1 MQGDRGLYRDKQYV
15 REGNDS
21 DKEIMKARVGA
32 HGGEWVAARRRV
44 MELSSNERKENKDSR
59 KTDSKFLSSVLL
71 SSLLFFS
78 LPVLNQC
85 SQ

>member
-59 KTDSKFLSSVLL
+59 KKQTVG
-71 SSLLFFS
+71 SSLLFSS
-78 LPVLNQC
+78 LLYC
-85 SQ
+85 FFHSQY